1 LGLLF
6 INTKKFK
13 MAVVLNFEIEQTD
26 NAKILIFRETT
37 GAYDALLNTDGW
49 GAPNDDTSGTT
60 PTLTITAPGGT
71 EKVYTA
77 SEITGL
83 GSFPTTDANLELELT
98 LENLNIEADSNGHLP
113 DGVWTIRYDVEKGLN
128 KYTVFHKV
136 FVSGSVRCCVY
147 KGLAS
152 IDLVDC
158 DCDSK
163 EKAYALQAFTFY
175 MSLIANAACGN
186 QDKYDELL
194 KITNKL
200 CGLCKC

>member
-37 GAYDALLNTDGW
+37 GAYDALLNTDG
-49 GAPNDDTSGTT
+49 
-60 PTLTITAPGGT
+60 
-71 EKVYTA
+71 K
-77 SEITGL
+77 ITGL